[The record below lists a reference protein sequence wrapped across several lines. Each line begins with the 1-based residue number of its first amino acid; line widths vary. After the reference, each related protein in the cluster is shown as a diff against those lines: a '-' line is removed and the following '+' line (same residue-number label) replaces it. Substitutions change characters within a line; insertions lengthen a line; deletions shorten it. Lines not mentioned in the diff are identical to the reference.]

1 MLMQNDIAIEKE
13 KAWATEM
20 GQFISE
26 RDALQATLL

>member
-26 RDALQATLL
+26 RDAL